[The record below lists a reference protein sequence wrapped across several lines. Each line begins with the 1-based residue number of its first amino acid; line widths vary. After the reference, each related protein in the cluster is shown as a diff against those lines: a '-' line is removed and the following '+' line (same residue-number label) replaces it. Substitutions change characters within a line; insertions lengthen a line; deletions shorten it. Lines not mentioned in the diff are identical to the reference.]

1 MADVAPEVTVVERDV
16 SVMDISKAV
25 RGPQPVVYDRIAMIH
40 YEPAVVFLPPY
51 KKGDLV
57 YQQGSDHVVVIDE
70 SKDLGPLTVKSQ
82 SIGLPIAEIL
92 KLAQNI
98 QQQKIKEAEA
108 VEDVD
113 HEKLL
118 DDVLAHFDDHEDGVQ
133 VLDGDA
139 NKVVL
144 DDFSGATPE
153 NLIQLIKFIKA
164 NDLQA
169 QRPWCVVWNL
179 FCCMQIAAAR

>member
-1 MADVAPEVTVVERDV
+1 MSDVTPEVSITERDHS
-16 SVMDISKAV
+16 SVVPKPAN
-25 RGPQPVVYDRIAMIH
+25 YDRIAVVH
-40 YEPAVVFLPPY
+40 YEPAAVFLPPY
-51 KKGDLV
+51 KSGDLL
-57 YQQGSDHVVVIDE
+57 YSFGSDHVVVCDINTVDT
-70 SKDLGPLTVKSQ
+70 PLTVKDKR
-82 SIGLPIAEIL
+82 IGIPVAEIL

-98 QQQKIKEAEA
+98 QQQKIKEAED

-113 HEKLL
+113 HERLL